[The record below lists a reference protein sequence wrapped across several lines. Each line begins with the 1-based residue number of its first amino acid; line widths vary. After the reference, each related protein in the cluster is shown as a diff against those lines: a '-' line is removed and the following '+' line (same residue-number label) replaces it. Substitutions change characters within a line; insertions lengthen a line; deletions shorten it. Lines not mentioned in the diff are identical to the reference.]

1 MDNFIHIS
9 PLNSSLHVSK
19 DDITPSPPPVPNM
32 LLCILR
38 KLFQLSTARMTSAPL
53 APSPPSAGCSQGVAQ
68 SAGRGREGEGKKIQ
82 ASRSL
87 FPAVP
92 AFSTGSGKGAGPL
105 FLWRMDESE
114 RWWGCSKSRRADAY
128 LWPIFSLCPTC
139 SHNLALFSVEEGD
152 ILASKLGKWPQET

>member
-1 MDNFIHIS
+1 MWTILSTFLPLIH
-9 PLNSSLHVSK
+9 PLSK

-68 SAGRGREGEGKKIQ
+68 SARRGREGERKKIQ

-87 FPAVP
+87 FRAVP

-105 FLWRMDESE
+105 FCGVWMSRND
-114 RWWGCSKSRRADAY
+114 GGGAQSRRLFMANF
-128 LWPIFSLCPTC
+128 LVMP
-139 SHNLALFSVEEGD
+139 NLQS
-152 ILASKLGKWPQET
+152 

>member
-1 MDNFIHIS
+1 MWKILSTFLPLIH
-9 PLNSSLHVSK
+9 PFHVSK
-19 DDITPSPPPVPNM
+19 YDITPSPPPVPNM

-68 SAGRGREGEGKKIQ
+68 SAGRGREGERKKIQ

-87 FPAVP
+87 FRAVP

-105 FLWRMDESE
+105 FCGVWMSRND
-114 RWWGCSKSRRADAY
+114 GGGAQSRRLFMANF
-128 LWPIFSLCPTC
+128 LVMP
-139 SHNLALFSVEEGD
+139 NLQS
-152 ILASKLGKWPQET
+152 